1 MVDTSHAA
9 SGLITVWTDLGRR
22 LAVVAGLCAA
32 LVSLI
37 ADCPLWVASAR
48 GAVTTLV
55 LATLAHGIARLLAWS
70 GTGDREE
77 NLARNAKPRER
88 AAAGPKER
96 R

>member
-9 SGLITVWTDLGRR
+9 LDLITVWTDFGRR

-55 LATLAHGIARLLAWS
+55 MVLLAHGIARLLAWS
-70 GTGDREE
+70 RAGDREE
-77 NLARNAKPRER
+77 AQARTAKPRER
-88 AAAGPKER
+88 AAAEPKER